1 MEDKT
6 TELMKNENV
15 PEVKKKKNILLP
27 IIVGSIIILA
37 VMIGILMPVIA
48 KSNTEKKYH
57 EQLNL
62 GNKYLSELNYEQAIA
77 SYEAAILINPKGTD
91 AYLGLAS
98 VYEGLEDYE
107 TALDVLHEGLEIT
120 GAEIFTQEIA
130 RVEELLELQR
140 QAREEVIEE
149 NEVVELV
156 PVVPSCVIDNVYH
169 PAYYEFEFSD
179 EQKEYL
185 DHIIGCLMT
194 EGYVEAV
201 QLLNSEQIESICAV
215 KGNPLYFVEAEQ
227 KSINFIYN
235 NMKVCMRTAP
245 HGNMMLVMPLS
256 DGVGYGVQRGDY
268 IGTSYM
274 YGSCTNGLFNGEFT
288 CVADINRGE
297 YYETCEIKGT
307 LVNGLLDGELSRKFS
322 NYTELTTFSTGHV
335 IYWNLKETEN
345 GEPSYSDT
353 NIVYDNGYVS
363 EVTCVSHHETIEE
376 TAKWLEESLHT
387 FEHEL
392 SRNIYALSYDGQYHI
407 SW

>member
-1 MEDKT
+1 MEDRN
-6 TELMKNENV
+6 TELIKNENV
-15 PEVKKKKNILLP
+15 PKVKKKKNMLLP
-27 IIVGSIIILA
+27 IILGSIIILA
-37 VMIGILMPVIA
+37 IMIGILMPVIA

-57 EQLNL
+57 EQLDL
-62 GNKYLSELNYEQAIA
+62 GNKYLSELDYEQAIA

-107 TALDVLHEGLEIT
+107 TALDVLHEGLEMT

-140 QAREEVIEE
+140 QAKEEVIEE
-149 NEVVELV
+149 NVVVELV

-201 QLLNSEQIESICAV
+201 QLLNVSEIESICAV
-215 KGNPLYFVEAEQ
+215 EGNPLYFAGTEYY
-227 KSINFIYN
+227 SINFVYN
-235 NMKVCMRTAP
+235 DKKVCLNSS
-245 HGNMMLVMPLS
+245 GNGNTMLVMPLS
-256 DGVGYGVQRGDY
+256 DGVGYAIHSGVNTRA
-268 IGTSYM
+268 SYM
-274 YGSCTNGLFNGEFT
+274 YGNCTNGLFNGEFT

-322 NYTELTTFSTGHV
+322 NYTELSTYTAGYV
-335 IYWNLKETEN
+335 NYWNLQETEN

-353 NIVYDNGYVS
+353 KTVHADGFVS
-363 EVTCVSHHETIEE
+363 EVTCVPYYETIEE
-376 TAKWLEESLHT
+376 TEKWLEESLHT

-392 SRNIYALSYDGQYHI
+392 CRTIYVLSYDGQYHI
-407 SW
+407 CW